1 MVVLHKMVKQVA
13 VEEVLPVMVH
23 LITIPMVE
31 VELVY
36 MDKVLMVKEVD
47 LEETHIPI
55 TPLISVVRE
64 VLQHTILDLED
75 MLLTLVTVP
84 SQVQVQDIIDI
95 IHHIIHI
102 VVTLVPMED
111 FLVEEVEEE
120 TLVMPMVWVDMEL

>member
-1 MVVLHKMVKQVA
+1 
-13 VEEVLPVMVH
+13 MVH

-111 FLVEEVEEE
+111 FLVEEVEVE

>member
-1 MVVLHKMVKQVA
+1 VA

>member
-111 FLVEEVEEE
+111 FLVEEVEVE

>member
-1 MVVLHKMVKQVA
+1 MVVLHKMGKQV
-13 VEEVLPVMVH
+13 VEEEVLPVMVH

-95 IHHIIHI
+95 IHHITCLLYTSDAADD
-102 VVTLVPMED
+102 TLV
-111 FLVEEVEEE
+111 
-120 TLVMPMVWVDMEL
+120 

>member
-1 MVVLHKMVKQVA
+1 
-13 VEEVLPVMVH
+13 MVH

-95 IHHIIHI
+95 IHHITHI
-102 VVTLVPMED
+102 ITTLVLMED
-111 FLVEEVEEE
+111 FLVEEVEVE